1 MSCIIP
7 FLFRLQFLQRIQE
20 DRFDILPISTSL
32 CLCKWPA
39 SRAVSTIAYLL
50 STTTFQPEEL
60 QTEKALP
67 FMAGLEASHSTK
79 FASVCEFHLDEYLD
93 EVVKEED
100 DRHELCDGEE
110 RNDEIRHEKRLPFPF
125 AYAPMAFSSR
135 MFTRSARSPCMWT
148 DASRAVSFLCERLR
162 SARSSCPVFSGI
174 SSFCTISLPAAGCP
188 TSCS

>member
-20 DRFDILPISTSL
+20 DRFDILPISMSL

-67 FMAGLEASHSTK
+67 FMAGLEASHSAK
-79 FASVCEFHLDEYLD
+79 FASACEFHLDEYLD
-93 EVVKEED
+93 EVVKEDD
-100 DRHELCDGEE
+100 DRRELCDGEE
-110 RNDEIRHEKRLPFPF
+110 
-125 AYAPMAFSSR
+125 
-135 MFTRSARSPCMWT
+135 
-148 DASRAVSFLCERLR
+148 
-162 SARSSCPVFSGI
+162 
-174 SSFCTISLPAAGCP
+174 
-188 TSCS
+188 